1 MTLSK
6 RDQRLLQTELV
17 KAQEVNKRINGE
29 LLPEEKKLLKTKFP
43 SGGLHV
49 HDEDNPF
56 GMHRHLLGEPI
67 DGAHQ
72 HTTQNLQGE
81 HVHGEFEGRALAD
94 GAHDHKNYGV
104 TGYHYHEEEEDKGEI
119 IPQSP

>member
-6 RDQRLLQTELV
+6 RTQRLLQNELA
-17 KAQEVNKRINGE
+17 KAKEVNKRINGE

-49 HDEDNPF
+49 HDKDTPF
-56 GMHRHLLGEPI
+56 VMHRHLLEEPI

-72 HTTQNLQGE
+72 HTTLNLGGE
-81 HVHGEFEGRALAD
+81 HVHGEFEGRALTD
-94 GAHDHKNYGV
+94 GEHYHKYNG